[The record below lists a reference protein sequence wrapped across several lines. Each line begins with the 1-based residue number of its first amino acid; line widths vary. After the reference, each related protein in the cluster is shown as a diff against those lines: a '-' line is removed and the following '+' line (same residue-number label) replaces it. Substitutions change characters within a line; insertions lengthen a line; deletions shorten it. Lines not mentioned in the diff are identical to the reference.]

1 MIKNKYKLFPKHF
14 VNGIIKTI
22 QTSENLD
29 AAKENLKIKFDLDDL
44 EVKCIISFKLPYLIE
59 IVHSNNLKHFIRRLK
74 DIMLEVISY
83 LRKNILIP

>member
-29 AAKENLKIKFDLDDL
+29 TAKENLKIKFDLDDL
-44 EVKCIISFKLPYLIE
+44 EVKF
-59 IVHSNNLKHFIRRLK
+59 
-74 DIMLEVISY
+74 
-83 LRKNILIP
+83 